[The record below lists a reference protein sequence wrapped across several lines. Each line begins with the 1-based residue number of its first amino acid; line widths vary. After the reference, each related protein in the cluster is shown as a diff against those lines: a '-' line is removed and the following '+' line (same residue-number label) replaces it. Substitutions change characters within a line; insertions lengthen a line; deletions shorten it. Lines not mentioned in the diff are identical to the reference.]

1 MVLKLHLAGN
11 TFPKKKFQSLFF
23 WNSVLSITQKGWDYS
38 LRMVSILVFLE
49 FGIKLITIDT

>member
-1 MVLKLHLAGN
+1 
-11 TFPKKKFQSLFF
+11 LFF